1 MRKIH
6 IIIYLL
12 CWMTAHFP
20 IELNAQRSELRKMSP
35 TIRQMFFD
43 ASGVASGKSL
53 QPASDLGPKVMVF
66 MKSEGDVSEL
76 MSHCGCEV
84 HATAGDISIV
94 AMPVRNIGTIASD
107 SRVKR
112 IETGRGMR
120 VSNATIATAINSTQA
135 HHGLRLPQAF
145 TGKGVVMGI
154 QDIGFDLTN
163 PNFYSAD
170 MSRYRIKA
178 FWDMLSTDTIG
189 SRMPV
194 GNEYTDSISLLAY
207 SHSRDSKYTTHGSHT
222 LGTAAG
228 SGYNSKYRGIAY
240 DSDICL
246 VSNYTGDLNEMISE
260 EESYKYTY
268 ATDVLGFKYIFDY
281 AQSVGKPCVIS
292 FSEGGVQDLYG
303 DDILYYEMINRLVGP
318 GRIIVASAGNN
329 NLEPSFIHK
338 PKGLESTGTFLERW
352 GNMFYFMAD
361 TDKEMDSR
369 LVLYGTERDTLSVS
383 TQWLCQQPDSL
394 AFDTLSVDG
403 VEYTFIFGAYP
414 SCYDPG
420 RLVVDYVVKGPDRMG
435 MSSGI
440 PISAEF
446 MGADADIRV
455 YKVLGNFVG
464 RSVNPSLN
472 AGEYSHN
479 INSPSSSPDVISVGA
494 TAYTTSFTDTNG
506 VTHTYDFG
514 SNGTVASFSSVGP
527 TVDGRIKPDV
537 MAPGANIISSSN
549 SYFFELNPDTDLF
562 SDVVDEY
569 TYDGRT
575 YYWKAD
581 TGTSMSSPAVG
592 GAIALWLEAKPDLT
606 REEIMEV
613 FAHTCRHPDDTMS
626 YPNTLYGYGQI
637 DVYRGLQYILGI
649 DGIDGISSY
658 QPEGIDIDVL
668 PDGVVRMRFDSPLP
682 ASASIKAYSISGQ
695 KLSETVVPAGATS
708 SELRLSAAR
717 GTVVVLQV
725 TGGSKV
731 TAGST
736 LVRI

>member
-1 MRKIH
+1 
-6 IIIYLL
+6 
-12 CWMTAHFP
+12 MTAHFP
-20 IELNAQRSELRKMSP
+20 VELNAQRSELRKMSP

-76 MSHCGCEV
+76 MSRCGCEV

-207 SHSRDSKYTTHGSHT
+207 SHSRDSEYTTHGSHT

-246 VSNYTGDLNEMISE
+246 VSNYTGDLREMISE

-303 DDILYYEMINRLVGP
+303 DDLLYYEMINRLVGP

-420 RLVVDYVVKGPDRMG
+420 RLVVDYVVKGPDRLG
-435 MSSGI
+435 MSSGL

-446 MGADADIRV
+446 MGADA
-455 YKVLGNFVG
+455 
-464 RSVNPSLN
+464 
-472 AGEYSHN
+472 
-479 INSPSSSPDVISVGA
+479 GA
-494 TAYTTSFTDTNG
+494 
-506 VTHTYDFG
+506 
-514 SNGTVASFSSVGP
+514 
-527 TVDGRIKPDV
+527 
-537 MAPGANIISSSN
+537 ISS
-549 SYFFELNPDTDLF
+549 
-562 SDVVDEY
+562 
-569 TYDGRT
+569 
-575 YYWKAD
+575 A
-581 TGTSMSSPAVG
+581 
-592 GAIALWLEAKPDLT
+592 
-606 REEIMEV
+606 
-613 FAHTCRHPDDTMS
+613 
-626 YPNTLYGYGQI
+626 
-637 DVYRGLQYILGI
+637 GL
-649 DGIDGISSY
+649 
-658 QPEGIDIDVL
+658 
-668 PDGVVRMRFDSPLP
+668 
-682 ASASIKAYSISGQ
+682 SI
-695 KLSETVVPAGATS
+695 
-708 SELRLSAAR
+708 RR
-717 GTVVVLQV
+717 
-725 TGGSKV
+725 
-731 TAGST
+731 
-736 LVRI
+736 